1 MKILVD
7 AFGGDNAPLEI
18 LKGCEMAVSEYNV
31 EIILTGD
38 KAIIEKVAAENG
50 ISLKGMEIVHC
61 TDVISMED
69 HPSELMKSK
78 KDCSLA
84 VALRLLSEGA
94 ADGFVGAGSTG
105 AILMGA
111 TLIVK
116 RIKGVKRP
124 ALAPVMPCEGGK
136 FMLIDCGANA
146 DCRPEMLVQFAK
158 MGSVYME
165 NVLGVNNPRVG
176 LVNIGTESTKGDELR
191 IDTYT
196 QLKETPLNFVGNVE
210 ARDVPYGGCDVAVA
224 DGFTGNVL
232 LKTFEGTASF
242 VSSKFKEV
250 FKKNLKNKLAAAVIL
265 KDLNAV
271 KKSLDYNEYGGAPF
285 LGVKKPVFKAHGS
298 STALTFKNAIGQ
310 LVSFINADVIEKIS
324 SGLEE

>member
-18 LKGCEMAVSEYNV
+18 IKGCELAVNEYGV
-31 EIILTGD
+31 EIILTGNKD
-38 KAIIEKVAAENG
+38 IITQVAAQNG
-50 ISLKGMEIVHC
+50 VSLNNMEIVHC
-61 TDVISMED
+61 TDVITMED
-69 HPSELMKSK
+69 HPTELMKSK
-78 KDCSLA
+78 KESSLA
-84 VALRLLSEGA
+84 VALKMLAEDK

-105 AILMGA
+105 AILTGA

-124 ALAPVMPCEGGK
+124 ALAPVIPADNGK

-165 NVLGVNNPRVG
+165 NVLGVSNPRVG

-191 IDTYT
+191 VETYA
-196 QLKETPLNFVGNVE
+196 QLENSGLNFIGNAE
-210 ARDVPYGGCDVAVA
+210 ARDIPFGVCDVAVA
-224 DGFTGNVL
+224 DGFTGNVV
-232 LKTFEGTASF
+232 LKMYEGTASF
-242 VSSKFKEV
+242 VAGKFKEV
-250 FKKNLKNKLAAAVIL
+250 FKKNIKNKLAAAVIL
-265 KDLNAV
+265 SDLNDI

-298 STALTFKNAIGQ
+298 SSAVTFKNAIGQ
-310 LVSFINADVIEKIS
+310 LVEFVNADVIGKIS
-324 SGLEE
+324 SQLED